1 MSYTKTFAATAA
13 AVVLAAQA
21 ANAQMS
27 SDNPFEQSD
36 IQQNQ
41 VTTMNDDSIIPPE
54 VRPFIGDLDIQFSTG
69 ITFENGEP
77 KRTSAN
83 VNITG
88 IECDFIEPIF
98 EADLAEE
105 EKYMNAY
112 GYERSEGEQAFIDS
126 IRELFQNRVF
136 DFNETVTGNDIV
148 DAMGPDFGL
157 FVPFDISEEASIRV
171 HLECADYQAP
181 PPSFTPV
188 EPN

>member
-27 SDNPFEQSD
+27 SDSPYS
-36 IQQNQ
+36 QQDVQQDQMVAN
-41 VTTMNDDSIIPPE
+41 NDDSIVPPE
-54 VRPFIGDLDIQFSTG
+54 IRPFIGDLDIQFSSG
-69 ITFENGEP
+69 LTFEDGEP
-77 KRTSAN
+77 KRTNAN

-98 EADLAEE
+98 EANVAQEDRFAF
-105 EKYMNAY
+105 A
-112 GYERSEGEQAFIDS
+112 RSQGEQMFIDS
-126 IRELFQNRVF
+126 IRELFANRVF
-136 DFNETVTGNDIV
+136 NFNETITGNDIV
-148 DAMGPDFGL
+148 DAMGADFGML
-157 FVPFDISEEASIRV
+157 VPFDITEEANIRV